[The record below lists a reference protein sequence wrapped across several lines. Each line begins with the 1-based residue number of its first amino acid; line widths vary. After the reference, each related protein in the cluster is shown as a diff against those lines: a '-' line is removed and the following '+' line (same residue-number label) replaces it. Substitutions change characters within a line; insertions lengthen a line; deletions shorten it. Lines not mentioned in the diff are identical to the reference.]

1 MLAIWYAQD
10 EIIYRLSVVEGVLAV
25 IVVAYSAW
33 NEIRSLLGPTQLFHF
48 WLISDEN
55 EFQLKRQYV

>member
-1 MLAIWYAQD
+1 
-10 EIIYRLSVVEGVLAV
+10 V

-55 EFQLKRQYV
+55 EFQLKRQYVWSFHLQINISVFMFIR